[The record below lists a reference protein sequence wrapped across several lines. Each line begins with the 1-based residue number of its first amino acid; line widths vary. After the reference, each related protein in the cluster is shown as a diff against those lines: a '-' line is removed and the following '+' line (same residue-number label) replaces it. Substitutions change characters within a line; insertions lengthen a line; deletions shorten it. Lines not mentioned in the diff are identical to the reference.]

1 MMTPGFQG
9 IGDAPGERG
18 AKRSMLSRALA
29 ILCQFEPTDGDLSLT
44 ELSRRAH
51 LSKPTAHRLVAEL
64 VQWGLLERT
73 RSGLRLGERLSVLGS
88 RVQRHRALRDAAA
101 PLLVRMS
108 ETTGGCAYLS
118 VWQDD
123 GAVQL
128 DRFGRPAFDERER
141 ANWERISAI
150 AATNAIAAFDRGV
163 DPSPVPEQRRHNDL
177 PLTTVRSLGYAVV
190 EHGTARARVL
200 GVASP
205 VLVPGSRVVAA
216 VSLVG
221 PAIRCPVAAVAP
233 SVRSAATALGGILAE
248 TGERDHA
255 GRRS

>member
-1 MMTPGFQG
+1 MSGFQR
-9 IGDAPGERG
+9 IGDVPGESG

-29 ILCQFEPTDGDLSLT
+29 ILCQFEPADSALSLT
-44 ELSRRAH
+44 ELARRAH

-73 RSGLRLGERLSVLGS
+73 GSGLRLGERLSVLGS
-88 RVQRHRALRDAAA
+88 RVPRHRVLRDAAA
-101 PLLVRMS
+101 PLLVRMA

-118 VWQDD
+118 VWHDD
-123 GAVQL
+123 GAIQL
-128 DRFGRPAFDERER
+128 DRFGRPALDERER
-141 ANWERISAI
+141 VDWERVSTI
-150 AATNAIAAFDRGV
+150 AATNAIAAFHREV

-190 EHGTARARVL
+190 EHSTARARVL

-221 PAIRCPVAAVAP
+221 PAHRCPVTAVAP
-233 SVRSAATALGGILAE
+233 SVRAAATALGGILAE
-248 TGERDHA
+248 SR
-255 GRRS
+255 